1 MQRSHKTGLLTK
13 GARMNLPFRF
23 RKGFR
28 HELLV
33 LLAPIVVQ
41 NLISASVSLADVIM
55 LGRVDQVSIS
65 ASSLAGQVMFLL
77 FTVFYG
83 LSSALTILVSQYWG
97 KKDCATI
104 SRILGIGLLISIL
117 FSSFAAFMAL
127 FFPTAL
133 MCVWTNDP
141 ELIAAG
147 ANYLRFVAFSY
158 LFAGLTQPYLAVM
171 RSCERVTLS
180 TLVSAFTLTLNVL
193 LNAVLIFGLFG
204 LPALGIRGAALATS
218 ISRGIELLICLIHY
232 LRQTLLPKGF
242 RALFSIPRVL
252 VSDFFRYC
260 IPAFV
265 NDCLWGLAYSVNSM
279 IMGRLGTDIVAANS
293 VVSVVRELVTTVGF
307 GISSA
312 SSIMLGR
319 EIGQKKYEQARG
331 DASHLLTVTF
341 LTGLAGAVVLIVL
354 SPLIPGLVKISHT
367 ASGYLRTMLLI
378 SSIYQ
383 IGQLINTLLIASFFR
398 CGGDSRYGLRLDFLT
413 MWGYAVPI
421 GLISAFVFHFPPI
434 LVYLMMCTDEF
445 VKMPFALRHYRKGT
459 WIRNL
464 TRDFRH

>member
-1 MQRSHKTGLLTK
+1 
-13 GARMNLPFRF
+13 MNLPFRF

-117 FSSFAAFMAL
+117 FSSLTAFMAL

-133 MCVWTNDP
+133 MRVWTNDP

-204 LPALGIRGAALATS
+204 LPALGLKIPALRIGILTLGLYNAAYIGIILESGIRA
-218 ISRGIELLICLIHY
+218 
-232 LRQTLLPKGF
+232 LPKGQTEAAQAIGLSRSKIF
-242 RALFSIPRVL
+242 FKILFPQTLSVILPPLTGQFLQMVKDSSVLSIVTVAELTMMTQKAVGITFEPVVVYVLTALL
-252 VSDFFRYC
+252 Y
-260 IPAFV
+260 
-265 NDCLWGLAYSVNSM
+265 WGLN
-279 IMGRLGTDIVAANS
+279 
-293 VVSVVRELVTTVGF
+293 
-307 GISSA
+307 
-312 SSIMLGR
+312 
-319 EIGQKKYEQARG
+319 
-331 DASHLLTVTF
+331 
-341 LTGLAGAVVLIVL
+341 LI
-354 SPLIPGLVKISHT
+354 I
-367 ASGYLRTMLLI
+367 
-378 SSIYQ
+378 
-383 IGQLINTLLIASFFR
+383 
-398 CGGDSRYGLRLDFLT
+398 
-413 MWGYAVPI
+413 
-421 GLISAFVFHFPPI
+421 
-434 LVYLMMCTDEF
+434 EF
-445 VKMPFALRHYRKGT
+445 VTKRIERKHRIAQLG
-459 WIRNL
+459 
-464 TRDFRH
+464 

>member
-1 MQRSHKTGLLTK
+1 
-13 GARMNLPFRF
+13 MNLPFRF

-133 MCVWTNDP
+133 MRVWTNDP

-312 SSIMLGR
+312 SSIMLCR
-319 EIGQKKYEQARG
+319 EIGQKKYEQTFKAELDEWKKCDRYIRKNLP
-331 DASHLLTVTF
+331 DMEYNYKALYAEYAKLQTEHAS
-341 LTGLAGAVVLIVL
+341 L
-354 SPLIPGLVKISHT
+354 SEQLKPFQTEVDMMKDIRWLVKDLLPELKPE
-367 ASGYLRTMLLI
+367 SGKLTPEKKEEKRSVIEELHRK
-378 SSIYQ
+378 Q
-383 IGQLINTLLIASFFR
+383 
-398 CGGDSRYGLRLDFLT
+398 SR
-413 MWGYAVPI
+413 
-421 GLISAFVFHFPPI
+421 
-434 LVYLMMCTDEF
+434 
-445 VKMPFALRHYRKGT
+445 
-459 WIRNL
+459 IRETEKKSKSKEENIE
-464 TRDFRH
+464 H